1 MHETVTISIGEC
13 GNNIGAQFWRDCCTQ
28 SDLSVSG
35 HSLHPQVSPP
45 SHLFEEQVSSRFVPR
60 AILLDSDPGTLANI
74 RNSDLGFL
82 FPPSAYI
89 SGSYG
94 AGNSFGNGCYD
105 PNLLELIQ
113 EPLNDQIRI
122 QAEKCD
128 QTPNFNLFH
137 SLGNWVW
144 NNRIHPFALE
154 RRIQNERFQLLSAP
168 GTGRVCGEPLQLHS
182 GLELLNR
189 ELKRCVML

>member
-1 MHETVTISIGEC
+1 MLETVTISIGEC
-13 GNNIGAQFWRDCCTQ
+13 GNNIGAQFWRNCCTQ

-35 HSLHPQVSPP
+35 HSLHPQVPPP
-45 SHLFEEQVSSRFVPR
+45 SNLFEEQVSSRFVPR

-82 FPPSAYI
+82 FPPSACI

-105 PNLLELIQ
+105 PDLLELIQ
-113 EPLNDQIRI
+113 EPLQNQIRI
-122 QAEKCD
+122 HAEKCD

-137 SLGNWVW
+137 SLGGILVQS
-144 NNRIHPFALE
+144 RT
-154 RRIQNERFQLLSAP
+154 SAS
-168 GTGRVCGEPLQLHS
+168 V
-182 GLELLNR
+182 
-189 ELKRCVML
+189 